1 MAPTRSIPPPCV
13 EVCGHVRWYDDVDSG
28 PAGALGEQLA
38 VEHLTGLGLRILSR
52 NWRCRYGE
60 LDVIATDPVSRTT
73 INAVQRRFLSLRAT
87 ARSRFLPCSST
98 SSIAPLPGKREIG
111 ETGDLRREGNGHRP
125 LCCCVKEAITQ

>member
-1 MAPTRSIPPPCV
+1 MTTLTRAQL
-13 EVCGHVRWYDDVDSG
+13 E
-28 PAGALGEQLA
+28 ALGEQLA
-38 VEHLTGLGLRILSR
+38 VEHPTGLGLRILSR

-73 INAVQRRFLSLRAT
+73 INAVQRRFLSLRAP

-111 ETGDLRREGNGHRP
+111 ETAIYVERGMATGHY
-125 LCCCVKEAITQ
+125 AAA